1 MALYGDNWEDLG
13 WEQQRRHFLKHGL
26 SGTPFGT
33 IDEYINY
40 RMEGDSQPTR
50 QDSLDLYNKSQEERK
65 FYMEYTALA
74 KDYTLKEIDSL
85 YTNSIGVL
93 PRYKSDLPTYGDGR
107 IKPVGYTGG
116 DDKALGLNVMNIP
129 LYPKPSTPTRQTIS
143 PVGTMTPRQADVKS
157 ESTGSLYT
165 GEFTPPKI
173 NTEPVR
179 YRRSDISADNIRGKT
194 SGYNN

>member
-40 RMEGDSQPTR
+40 RMEG
-50 QDSLDLYNKSQEERK
+50 E
-65 FYMEYTALA
+65 
-74 KDYTLKEIDSL
+74 
-85 YTNSIGVL
+85 
-93 PRYKSDLPTYGDGR
+93 
-107 IKPVGYTGG
+107 
-116 DDKALGLNVMNIP
+116 
-129 LYPKPSTPTRQTIS
+129 PKPTGITSEQPITPPVRQTIS

-194 SGYNN
+194 SGYVATMPDGEEVELTVQQYHDMKITHPMSGNVTRTK